1 MIGESG
7 HRGRRE
13 AARDRQAQ
21 SKRTDTVGEG
31 IQEMGRYCLNSNR
44 RWVLKHKKKY
54 SEKEPES
61 GGPNFH
67 QRVWDRYNN
76 QNTKFSDVDS
86 KARTNEQK

>member
-21 SKRTDTVGEG
+21 SKKTDTVGEG

-54 SEKEPES
+54 GEKEPES
-61 GGPNFH
+61 GGPK
-67 QRVWDRYNN
+67 VSPKSWDGCNN
-76 QNTKFSDVDS
+76 QNTEFSNVDS
-86 KARTNEQK
+86 KATNEQK